1 MDYQSIVDSYE
12 HDTVIIAVN
21 MSSGEDYGTI
31 RLTVCNDAYKEHLRA
46 RGAEFYPG
54 MLYTETMERNLS
66 FEGFV
71 LQSIVEKKP
80 LHAYINAPDFNAWL
94 SLFFMPI
101 RSDDENISYC
111 LFTFDVDMNVDA
123 EKLAESP
130 AEYAEQVLKTCIR
143 LRETDDFNEAMD
155 SIICDIRE
163 MCDAD
168 RCCILLTDF
177 DKRECSVL
185 CDDFR
190 GGSGRLPMDTY
201 INDDFFNI
209 VESWIDT
216 LNGSNCIV
224 ISDEREFSVL
234 KEINPDWAS
243 SLEENGI
250 SSVVLHPLKSN
261 NEILGFIWVV
271 NYDTERTL
279 AIKEILE
286 ITTFILSGEIAT
298 RQLFER
304 MERMSRTDLLTGVY
318 NRNAMNNRI
327 DSYST
332 SSSEPFGVVFAD
344 LNALK
349 YTNDTSGHS
358 SGDELL
364 RRAASILKDIFDG
377 YEVYRAGGDEFM
389 VFAPGINEYEFYT
402 CVNSLKV
409 LADSE
414 QDFDRIFF
422 AVGSCY
428 CDIGEDVRLALR
440 EADKKM
446 YKDKEKFYEKH
457 PEMIVRR

>member
-1 MDYQSIVDSYE
+1 MDHQAIVDSYE
-12 HDTVIIAVN
+12 QLAVVVSVN
-21 MSSGEDYGTI
+21 LSGGEDYGVF
-31 RLTVCNDAYKEHLRA
+31 RLVAANDLYKKAILG
-46 RGAEFYPG
+46 RGKEFVPNT
-54 MLYTETMERNLS
+54 LYTDYMDRDLNFENLCMNC
-66 FEGFV
+66 
-71 LQSIVEKKP
+71 IIEKKP
-80 LHAYINAPDFNAWL
+80 IHSYVNAPIFNAWL
-94 SLFFMPI
+94 SLFALPL
-101 RSDDENISYC
+101 RSDEDGLSYC
-111 LFTFDVDMNVDA
+111 LFSYDMDENVDA
-123 EKLAESP
+123 DKLADTSGES
-130 AEYAEQVLKTCIR
+130 AGQVLKTCIR

-168 RCCILLTDF
+168 RCCILLTEF
-177 DKRECSVL
+177 NKRVCSVL
-185 CDDFR
+185 CEDIR
-190 GGSGRLPMDTY
+190 GGCGLLPMDTY

-224 ISDEREFSVL
+224 VSDEREFNVL
-234 KEINPDWAS
+234 KEVNPEWAS
-243 SLEENGI
+243 SLESGGI
-250 SSVVLHPLKSN
+250 NSVVLYPLKSN
-261 NEILGFIWVV
+261 NEILGFIWAV
-271 NYDTERTL
+271 NFDTERAL

-286 ITTFILSGEIAT
+286 ITTFILSGELAT
-298 RQLFER
+298 KQLFER
-304 MERMSRTDLLTGVY
+304 MEKMSRTDLLTGVY

-332 SSSEPFGVVFAD
+332 SSSVPFGVVFAD

-349 YTNDTSGHS
+349 YTNDTSGHA

-364 RRAASILKDIFDG
+364 RRAANILKDIFDG

-414 QDFDRIFF
+414 QDFDHVCF

-428 CDIGEDVRLALR
+428 CDTGEDVRLALH

-446 YKDKEKFYEKH
+446 YRDKEKFYEEH
-457 PEMIVRR
+457 PEMIIRR